1 MSERGLPGSGVGVE
15 VSEARKRRAGAAAAD
30 EVRSGMTLG
39 LGTGS
44 TVRHLLDALSARLA
58 SGELRKVRGV
68 ATSIETE
75 TRSRELGI
83 PLVGLAE
90 AVRLDLAID
99 GADEVDPGLDAV
111 KGLGGALLRE
121 KMIAQAADRFVLIV
135 DEGKRSERLG
145 TISPLP
151 VEVVPFE
158 WEAHLPFF
166 RSLGAEPVA
175 RRTTAG
181 ELVHTDNGNPIV
193 DLHFDD
199 GIRDAPELEWTLRA
213 RAGIVATGLFLGQ
226 VDRVIVGTD
235 EGVEVLDRPFPPA
248 PGSTPP

>member
-1 MSERGLPGSGVGVE
+1 MSEKSTDA
-15 VSEARKRRAGAAAAD
+15 SEARKRLAGAAAAD

-44 TVRHLLDALSARLA
+44 TVRHLLDALSARLS
-58 SGELRKVRGV
+58 SGELREVRGV
-68 ATSIETE
+68 ATSIDTE
-75 TRSRELGI
+75 ARSQELGI
-83 PLVGLAE
+83 QLVGLTE
-90 AVRLDLAID
+90 AGRLDLAID
-99 GADEVDPGLDAV
+99 GADEVDPELDAI

-121 KMIAQAADRFVLIV
+121 KMIAQASDRFILIV
-135 DEGKRSERLG
+135 DEGKRSGRLG

-166 RSLGAEPVA
+166 RALGAEPAA
-175 RRTTAG
+175 RRTVAG

-193 DLHFDD
+193 DLRFED
-199 GIRDAPELEWTLRA
+199 GIRDARELELTLRA

-226 VDRVIVGTD
+226 VDRVIVGLD
-235 EGVEVLDRPFPPA
+235 GGVEVLDRTLPA
-248 PGSTPP
+248 GTGSAAP